1 MEINEEEYFRRYK
14 VGETFVYDLTA
25 EGHSKAM
32 VIDSD
37 FKMTSRHELT
47 FLEVDKEQQWWRF
60 RLREL
65 SNKLVKYDDAT
76 VAQIIEATNEISAI
90 YEELDF
96 WVSDHG
102 ILRKINNRDQV
113 YSKWE
118 KVREYL
124 TYKYPM
130 SSYEII
136 LAKEKELANE
146 PLFMNNIRYMHF
158 MYAYFL
164 QFGKYMREERFKH
177 RDIDRFGSCIP
188 IELACTYKTSK
199 GVMFDGKTDRHF
211 KGDMIYDGESVS
223 KILKNVDAKGSNMAY
238 QMRANFHNDGEILEE
253 ANLSLS
259 ETVGKDY
266 SLYTHLHLKLHN
278 DGE

>member
-1 MEINEEEYFRRYK
+1 MMTPLWLRLLRR
-14 VGETFVYDLTA
+14 
-25 EGHSKAM
+25 
-32 VIDSD
+32 
-37 FKMTSRHELT
+37 
-47 FLEVDKEQQWWRF
+47 
-60 RLREL
+60 
-65 SNKLVKYDDAT
+65 
-76 VAQIIEATNEISAI
+76 TNEISAI
-90 YEELDF
+90 YDELDF

-102 ILRKINNRDQV
+102 ILRKINNREQV

-177 RDIDRFGSCIP
+177 RDIDRFGSCV
-188 IELACTYKTSK
+188 LLNLLVRTKQVK
-199 GVMFDGKTDRHF
+199 GVMF
-211 KGDMIYDGESVS
+211 
-223 KILKNVDAKGSNMAY
+223 
-238 QMRANFHNDGEILEE
+238 
-253 ANLSLS
+253 
-259 ETVGKDY
+259 
-266 SLYTHLHLKLHN
+266 
-278 DGE
+278 